1 MKRLAV
7 LLVVA
12 LVGAAAYAVTATG
25 ATSPTIHLR
34 STGKL
39 GKIIVDSKGRTLYL
53 FEKDKHGKSAC
64 SGQCAK
70 FWPPLIVTHKP
81 TAGKGLSK
89 SKLGTTRRSDG
100 KLQATYGGWP
110 LYRFVM
116 DKNKPGSTKG
126 EDLSAF
132 GAKWYVE
139 GANGKKIEPPG
150 GS

>member
-25 ATSPTIHLR
+25 ATNTTIHLR

-53 FEKDKHGKSAC
+53 FEKDKKNKSNC

-70 FWPPLIVTHKP
+70 FWPPVIVTHKP
-81 TAGKGLSK
+81 TAGNGLSK

-100 KLQATYGGWP
+100 KLQVTYGGWP

-126 EDLSAF
+126 EDFSAF
-132 GAKWYVE
+132 GAKWYVV

-150 GS
+150 ES